1 MKLFKFAFL
10 LGILVVFFTSC
21 LNDSRGDNVMY
32 GYLAATNVEAKEI
45 KPAGET
51 SKLTVTY
58 KTTNTCQQYVQIQ
71 LVKNE
76 NNTTFELGVLGS
88 QTSGDGCTSKE
99 EEKTQ
104 EYTFQPTKAGDY
116 TFKFWAGKNTDNTDI
131 FKEIKV
137 TIPEKAK

>member
-10 LGILVVFFTSC
+10 LGILGVFFTSC
-21 LNDSRGDNVMY
+21 LNDSRGDYTNY
-32 GYLAATNVEAKEI
+32 GYLSTTNVVAKEI
-45 KPAGET
+45 KPAGEKST
-51 SKLTVTY
+51 LTVTY
-58 KTTNTCQQYVQIQ
+58 KTTNTCQQFVQIQ

-88 QTSGDGCTSKE
+88 QTTGDGCTSKE

-104 EYTFQPTKAGDY
+104 DYTFQPTKAGDY
-116 TFKFWAGKNTDNTDI
+116 TFKFWAGRNTDNTDI

-137 TIPEKAK
+137 TIPEKAQ